1 MWSYAARERG
11 ALRRWISFYPA
22 PPMRR
27 SLLLALLLSLPTG
40 GCAAVGPTYR
50 DFAAEP
56 TPTLGTAR
64 ASVEAERMIAA
75 FYGKD
80 GGDLGASLPA
90 AVARAPRHGG
100 LREIAAYQALLEGD
114 SHGAFTHFLHAAADR
129 DAVAPELYLWEL
141 HELEETVTE
150 RLTAIELFR
159 SLAASHPSAATRDL
173 AAYYLAQDLR
183 LLARYDE
190 AAAASASLGFIDAW
204 SILGAFDNDQGKGFS
219 TAYAPELPG
228 DPRGDYQGARLP
240 IRWRASEVAPYQG
253 VLSLGNTI
261 WPADS
266 SVAYA
271 ETFVTSP
278 RAREVLLSL
287 STSNDVRAWIDGRL
301 VLSDEKVFHDDLDNV
316 VARVALKAGTSRL
329 LIKSAHGTGGWRLGA
344 RFVEIDGKRPADL
357 TFSRSPQGASPA
369 IAAAATASPEPAPK
383 LFAGAAAARVAAIAD
398 VNRRRFL
405 QGRLASKIGHTK
417 KPPQF
422 FQPLLEAAPKN
433 PVAMYFAAVSQWD
446 TGEAGKALDLLNV
459 GVATF
464 PRLAAFPIQRAR
476 FYKQRRLFD
485 KAQKDLEAALRA
497 SPRARDAFFELS
509 HVHAARGWPIDRC
522 RAMSGELALWPD
534 TPDALVELSQCKGD
548 QGLARDAELH
558 ARRAAALLPGD
569 FAALT
574 RVAKLA
580 QSRLDDDE
588 ALGALHALRAAFP
601 ASIDGVF
608 DEADLQRRAGHDDEA
623 RRLFEI
629 ARAKDPDSPR
639 AYVAMAS
646 MAYASN
652 QVAEAAKL
660 YRLALERDP
669 DDASLTERVAA
680 LDPTAPALGERL
692 APTSDDID
700 RAVRSAEHVVV
711 HPGSHYVV
719 LLDDEVTTV
728 NADGSSRRIVT
739 FVGQAITTEGR
750 DALIQARLPGSGKVR
765 MIESYAVRKDGE
777 RQEVSSLTGGMVRY
791 RNLDV
796 GSIVVRQY
804 VHYAPPPPFLPNEY
818 AAQRFSF
825 QQQNAQVEKARWC
838 LILGKERTLNQHKR
852 GDVEIKH
859 ETIDDRQVWTFSS
872 RGAPPL
878 LPELDMPP
886 AQDSLSMAAV
896 STVQSWDSY
905 VRWEKALLDDA
916 FPASESLDRLAKK
929 ITLGATTPREKLD
942 RLWAYVAQEIRY
954 QQEYEDT
961 IAGVKPHQA
970 TVVVE
975 RGYGDCKDK
984 SVLLIRL
991 GRAVGLDLRFAILR
1005 TTPAGEVLR
1014 EIPNQ
1019 QFNHAITYAPKQE
1032 GIAEGF
1038 FLDTTTN
1045 GLDVGNLRSDDQ
1057 GALSLVLEPKTG
1069 AFELLQ
1075 IPYQAPELER
1085 VTHTIAL
1092 DLADPAKARARD
1104 QMEVRGELASRL
1116 RRTLRSG
1123 ESAKKAY
1130 QSISE
1135 SLFAATTLI
1144 SGKSEHDQDLTRPL
1158 TVALDIDVASAVQSD
1173 GPRSRLDLPFLFPL
1187 GSEATLATRKLPLLL
1202 PRGTRTVAINAEL
1215 PEGQEVLHS
1224 PADLDVKHPCFS
1236 MRRTTVAAG
1245 RKVSITTEL
1254 RSSCARVAVD
1264 EYPAFRA
1271 AVQKAVVQSRETLVY
1286 GPKET
1291 EKAKAKGGK

>member
-1 MWSYAARERG
+1 
-11 ALRRWISFYPA
+11 
-22 PPMRR
+22 MRR
-27 SLLLALLLSLPTG
+27 SLLLVLLVSLPIT
-40 GCAAVGPTYR
+40 GCAAVDKSYR

-56 TPTLGTAR
+56 TPALAGGA
-64 ASVEAERMIAA
+64 ASAEAPGLITA
-75 FYGKD
+75 FYGKESA
-80 GGDLGASLPA
+80 DLAAALPA
-90 AVARAPRHGG
+90 ALARAPRHGG

-114 SHGAFTHFLHAAADR
+114 AHAAFTHFVHAAADR
-129 DAVAPELYLWEL
+129 DAVAPELSLWEMRD
-141 HELEETVTE
+141 LEDTVTE
-150 RLTAIELFR
+150 RLTAIDLYR
-159 SLAASHPSAATRDL
+159 TLAAQHPSASVRDL
-173 AAYYLAQDLR
+173 ATYYLAQDLR

-190 AAAASASLGFIDAW
+190 ARAASAQLGFIDAW

-228 DPRGDYQGARLP
+228 DPRGEYQGARLP
-240 IRWRASEVAPYQG
+240 IRWRASDDAPMQG
-253 VLSLGNTI
+253 VLSLGNSI
-261 WPADS
+261 WPAES
-266 SVAYA
+266 AVAYA

-278 RAREVLLSL
+278 RNREVLLAL

-316 VARVALKAGTSRL
+316 VARVTLKAGTSRL

-344 RFVEIDGKRPADL
+344 RFTEIDGKRPLDL
-357 TFSRSPQGASPA
+357 TFARSAP
-369 IAAAATASPEPAPK
+369 AAAPAHAGIATKPGEPAPK
-383 LFAGAAAARVAAIAD
+383 LFSGAASARIAAIPDA
-398 VNRRRFL
+398 NRRLFL
-405 QGRLASKIGHTK
+405 LGRLASKIGHTRK
-417 KPPQF
+417 TPLY

-433 PVAMYFAAVSQWD
+433 PAAMYYAAVSQWD

-459 GVATF
+459 GVAAF

-485 KAQKDLEAALRA
+485 KAQKDLEAAIRV
-497 SPRARDAFFELS
+497 SPRSRDAYFELS
-509 HVHAARGWPIDRC
+509 HVQAARGWPIDRC
-522 RAMSGELALWPD
+522 AAMSRELALWPD
-534 TPDALVELSQCKGD
+534 TPDALVERSQCKGD
-548 QGLARDAELH
+548 QGLARDAELD
-558 ARRAAALLPGD
+558 ARRAVALLPGD
-569 FAALT
+569 TAGLA
-574 RVAKLA
+574 RVARLA
-580 QSRLDDDE
+580 QNRLDDDD
-588 ALGALHALRAAFP
+588 ALTALRALRTTVP
-601 ASIDGVF
+601 AAVDYLF

-623 RRLFEI
+623 RRLFEL
-629 ARAKDPDSPR
+629 ARDASPDSPR
-639 AYVAMAS
+639 AYAAMAS

-652 QVAEAAKL
+652 HIPEATRL

-669 DDASLTERVAA
+669 DDSTLTERVAA
-680 LDPTAPALGERL
+680 LAPEAPALGERL

-700 RAVRSAEHVVV
+700 KAVRSAERVTV

-739 FVGQAITTEGR
+739 FVAQAITTEGR

-804 VHYAPPPPFLPNEY
+804 VHYAPPPSFLPNEY
-818 AAQRFSF
+818 ASTRFSF
-825 QQQNAQVEKARWC
+825 QQMNAQVEKARWC
-838 LILGKERTLNQHKR
+838 LILGKERTLNLRKR
-852 GDVEIKH
+852 GEVETKH
-859 ETIDDRQVWTFSS
+859 ETLDDKQVWSFSS
-872 RGAPPL
+872 HGAAPL
-878 LPELDMPP
+878 LPEIDMPP
-886 AQDSLSMAAV
+886 AQDALFMAAV

-905 VRWEKALLDDA
+905 VRWENALLGDA
-916 FPASESLDRLAKK
+916 FPPSESLDRLAKK
-929 ITLGATTPREKLD
+929 ITLGAATPREKID

-970 TVVVE
+970 SVVVE

-991 GRAVGLDLRFAILR
+991 ARAVGVDLRFALLR

-1045 GLDVGNLRSDDQ
+1045 GLDIGNLRSDDQ
-1057 GALSLVLEPKTG
+1057 GATSLVIDPKTG
-1069 AFELLQ
+1069 TFEMLP
-1075 IPYQAPELER
+1075 IPYQDPELER
-1085 VTHTIAL
+1085 VTHTIAV
-1092 DLADPAKARARD
+1092 DLSDPAKAHARD
-1104 QMEVRGELASRL
+1104 QLEVRGDAASRL

-1130 QSISE
+1130 QAISE
-1135 SLFAATTLI
+1135 SLFAATTLL
-1144 SGKSEHDQDLTRPL
+1144 SGTTEHDQDLTRPL
-1158 TVALDIDVASAVQSD
+1158 AVTLDIDLASAVQAD
-1173 GPRSRLDLPFLFPL
+1173 GARSRLDLPFLFPL
-1187 GSEATLATRKLPLLL
+1187 GGEATLATRKLPLLL
-1202 PRGTRTVAINAEL
+1202 PRGTRTVAITAEL
-1215 PEGQEVLHS
+1215 PEGQEVLHA
-1224 PADLDVKHPCFS
+1224 PGDLDVKHPCFS

-1245 RKVSITTEL
+1245 RKVTITTEL
-1254 RSSCARVAVD
+1254 RSSCARVAMD

-1271 AVQKAVVQSRETLVY
+1271 AVQKAVVQSRENLVY
-1286 GPKET
+1286 GPKEA
-1291 EKAKAKGGK
+1291 EKPKAKAKGGK

>member
-1 MWSYAARERG
+1 
-11 ALRRWISFYPA
+11 
-22 PPMRR
+22 MRR
-27 SLLLALLLSLPTG
+27 SSLLALLISLPTV

-50 DFAAEP
+50 DFTAEP
-56 TPTLGTAR
+56 TPTLGAGET
-64 ASVEAERMIAA
+64 SIEAEQRITA

-80 GGDLGASLPA
+80 SESPQTPLPEI
-90 AVARAPRHGG
+90 VARAPRHGG
-100 LREIAAYQALLEGD
+100 LREIAAYQAMLEGD
-114 SHGAFTHFLHAAADR
+114 SHAAFTHFLHAAADR
-129 DAVAPELYLWEL
+129 NAVAPELSLWEL
-141 HELEETVTE
+141 REIEETVTE
-150 RLTAIELFR
+150 RLTAMELYR
-159 SLAASHPSAATRDL
+159 SLAASHPGAATRDL
-173 AAYYLAQDLR
+173 ATYYLAQDLR
-183 LLARYDE
+183 LLARFDE
-190 AAAASASLGFIDAW
+190 AQAASASLGFIDAW

-228 DPRGDYQGARLP
+228 DQRGDYQGARLP
-240 IRWRASEVAPYQG
+240 IRWRASDVAPYQG
-253 VLSLGNTI
+253 ILSLGNTI
-261 WPADS
+261 WPAES
-266 SVAYA
+266 AVAYA

-278 RAREVLLSL
+278 RDREVLLCL

-316 VARVALKAGTSRL
+316 VARVVLKAGTSRL
-329 LIKSAHGTGGWRLGA
+329 LIKSAHASGAWRLGA
-344 RFVEIDGKRPADL
+344 RFTEIDGKRPVDL
-357 TFSRSPQGASPA
+357 TFSRTPPVVTRAL
-369 IAAAATASPEPAPK
+369 AAPATAAAPK
-383 LFAGAAAARVAAIAD
+383 LEESAAAKRINAITD

-417 KPPQF
+417 KTPQF

-433 PVAMYFAAVSQWD
+433 PAAMYFAAVSQWD

-464 PRLAAFPIQRAR
+464 PRLAAFPIQRAL
-476 FYKQRRLFD
+476 FYKQRKLFD
-485 KAQKDLEAALRA
+485 KAQKDLESALRA
-497 SPRARDAFFELS
+497 APRSRDAFFELS

-522 RAMSGELALWPD
+522 RAMDSELALWPD
-534 TPDALVELSQCKGD
+534 TPDALVELSQCKAD
-548 QGLARDAELH
+548 QGLARDAEIY
-558 ARRAAALLPGD
+558 AQRAAALLPGD
-569 FAALT
+569 SSGLA
-574 RVAKLA
+574 RVARLA
-580 QSRLDDDE
+580 QLRLDDE
-588 ALGALHALRAAFP
+588 AALGALHALRAAFP
-601 ASIDGVF
+601 AAVDYVF

-623 RRLFEI
+623 HRLFEI
-629 ARAKDPDSPR
+629 ARAASPDSPR
-639 AYVAMAS
+639 AYAAMAS

-652 QVAEAAKL
+652 HVAEATKL
-660 YRLALERDP
+660 YRQALERDP

-680 LDPTAPALGERL
+680 LDPAAPALGERL

-700 RAVRSAEHVVV
+700 RAVRSADHLTI

-739 FVGQAITTEGR
+739 YVAQAITTEGR
-750 DALIQARLPGSGKVR
+750 DTLIQARLPTSGKVR

-818 AAQRFSF
+818 ASQRFNF
-825 QQQNAQVEKARWC
+825 QQMNAQVEKARWC
-838 LILGKERTLNQHKR
+838 LILGKERTLNLHKR
-852 GDVEIKH
+852 GDVETKR
-859 ETIDDRQVWTFSS
+859 ETIDDKQVWSFSS

-886 AQDSLSMAAV
+886 AQDALFMAAV

-905 VRWEKALLDDA
+905 VRWEQALLDDA
-916 FPASESLDRLAKK
+916 FPQSESLDRLAKK
-929 ITLGATTPREKLD
+929 ITLGAQTPREKLD

-961 IAGVKPHQA
+961 IAGVKPHSA

-1032 GIAEGF
+1032 GIPEGF

-1045 GLDVGNLRSDDQ
+1045 GLDVGNLRTDDQ
-1057 GALSLVLEPKTG
+1057 GATSLVLEPKTG

-1085 VTHTIAL
+1085 VAHTITI
-1092 DLADPAKARARD
+1092 DLTDPLKAHAKDA
-1104 QMEVRGELASRL
+1104 MEVRGEVASRL

-1123 ESAKKAY
+1123 ETAKKAY

-1144 SGKSEHDQDLTRPL
+1144 SGKTEHDQDLTQSL
-1158 TVALDIDVASAVQSD
+1158 KVALDIDLASALQSD

-1187 GSEATLATRKLPLLL
+1187 GSEATLATRKYPLLL
-1202 PRGTRTVAINAEL
+1202 PRGTRTVAITAEL
-1215 PEGQEVLHS
+1215 PEGQEVLHA
-1224 PADLDVKHPCFS
+1224 PADLDVKHACFS

-1245 RKVSITTEL
+1245 RKVTITTEL
-1254 RSSCARVAVD
+1254 RSSCARVAIE

-1271 AVQKAVVQSRETLVY
+1271 AVQKAVVQSRENLVY

-1291 EKAKAKGGK
+1291 TVKPKAKGGK

>member
-1 MWSYAARERG
+1 
-11 ALRRWISFYPA
+11 
-22 PPMRR
+22 MRR
-27 SLLLALLLSLPTG
+27 CLLFTLLFSLPLG
-40 GCAAVGPTYR
+40 GCAAVDRSYR

-56 TPTLGTAR
+56 TPTLAGGV
-64 ASVEAERMIAA
+64 ASVEAPALLTA

-80 GGDLGASLPA
+80 SAAVAASLPA
-90 AVARAPRHGG
+90 ALARAPRHGG

-114 SHGAFTHFLHAAADR
+114 SHAAFTHFLHAAADR
-129 DAVAPELYLWEL
+129 DAVAPELSLWEL
-141 HELEETVTE
+141 RELEDTVTE
-150 RLTAIELFR
+150 RLTAIELYR
-159 SLAASHPSAATRDL
+159 ALVAQHPSASVRDL

-183 LLARYDE
+183 LLARHDE
-190 AAAASASLGFIDAW
+190 AREVSASLGFIDAW

-228 DPRGDYQGARLP
+228 DPRGEYQGARLP
-240 IRWRASEVAPYQG
+240 IRWRASDDAPDQG
-253 VLSLGNTI
+253 VLSLGNSI
-261 WPADS
+261 WPAES
-266 SVAYA
+266 AVAYA

-278 RAREVLLSL
+278 RDREVLLSL
-287 STSNDVRAWIDGRL
+287 STTNDVRAWIDGRL

-329 LIKSAHGTGGWRLGA
+329 LIKSAHGSGGWRLGA
-344 RFVEIDGKRPADL
+344 RFTETDGKRPVDL
-357 TFSRSPQGASPA
+357 TFARSAPAGANA
-369 IAAAATASPEPAPK
+369 IAAAPTRPTEPAPK
-383 LFAGAAAARVAAIAD
+383 LFAGAVATRIAAISD
-398 VNRRRFL
+398 VNRRLFL
-405 QGRLASKIGHTK
+405 QGRLAAKIGHPK
-417 KPPQF
+417 KTPLF

-433 PVAMYFAAVSQWD
+433 PLAMYFAAVSQWD

-459 GVATF
+459 GVAAF

-485 KAQKDLEAALRA
+485 KAQKDLEAALRV
-497 SPRARDAFFELS
+497 SPRSRDAFFELS
-509 HVHAARGWPIDRC
+509 HVQAARGWPIDRC
-522 RAMSGELALWPD
+522 TAMSGELALWPD
-534 TPDALVELSQCKGD
+534 SPDALVELSQCKGD
-548 QGLARDAELH
+548 QGLARDAELF
-558 ARRAAALLPGD
+558 ARRAVALLPGD
-569 FAALT
+569 IAGLA
-574 RVAKLA
+574 RVARLA
-580 QSRLDDDE
+580 QSRLDDDA
-588 ALGALHALRAAFP
+588 ALGALHALRTTVPAAV
-601 ASIDGVF
+601 DYVF

-629 ARAKDPDSPR
+629 ARVASPDSPR
-639 AYVAMAS
+639 AYAAMAS

-652 QVAEAAKL
+652 QTAEAARL

-680 LDPTAPALGERL
+680 LDPAAPALGERL
-692 APTSDDID
+692 APTSDDIE
-700 RAVRSAEHVVV
+700 RAVRAAEHVVV

-750 DALIQARLPGSGKVR
+750 DALIQARLPTSGKVR

-818 AAQRFSF
+818 ASTRFSF

-838 LILGKERTLNQHKR
+838 LILGKERTLNRRLR
-852 GDVEIKH
+852 GEVETRH
-859 ETIDDRQVWTFSS
+859 ETIDDKQVWSFSS
-872 RGAPPL
+872 HNAAPL
-878 LPELDMPP
+878 LPEIDMPP
-886 AQDSLSMAAV
+886 AQDALFMAAV

-905 VRWEKALLDDA
+905 VRWENALLGDA
-916 FPASESLDRLAKK
+916 FPPSESLDRLAKK
-929 ITLGATTPREKLD
+929 LTLGATTPREKLD

-961 IAGVKPHQA
+961 IAGVKPHSA

-984 SVLLIRL
+984 SILLIRL
-991 GRAVGLDLRFAILR
+991 GRAVGLDLRFALLR

-1032 GIAEGF
+1032 GIPEGF

-1045 GLDVGNLRSDDQ
+1045 GLDIGNLRSDDQ
-1057 GALSLVLEPKTG
+1057 GAVSLVIDPKTG
-1069 AFELLQ
+1069 TFELLQ

-1085 VTHTIAL
+1085 IAHTVTL
-1092 DLADPAKARARD
+1092 DLSDPAKAHALD

-1135 SLFAATTLI
+1135 GLFAATTLI
-1144 SGKSEHDQDLTRPL
+1144 SGKSEHDQDLTQPL
-1158 TVALDIDVASAVQSD
+1158 AVTLDIDLARAVQAD

-1187 GSEATLATRKLPLLL
+1187 GGEATLATRKLPLLL
-1202 PRGTRTVAINAEL
+1202 PRGTRTVTLGAEL
-1215 PEGQEVLHS
+1215 PEGQEVLHA

-1245 RKVSITTEL
+1245 RKVTITTEL
-1254 RSSCARVAVD
+1254 RSSCARVAMD

-1271 AVQKAVVQSRETLVY
+1271 AVQKAVVQSRENLVY
-1286 GPKET
+1286 GPKEV
-1291 EKAKAKGGK
+1291 EKGKAKAQK